1 MNWIVKIFYFIL
13 KSLVSIIFLI
23 FILIAGGVSAFII
36 YQDIY
41 SVPDTVV
48 PSVIGEELKV
58 AQEKLYNAGL
68 QIKVSGDEFDEK
80 ISPNKIITQDPA
92 SGSKVKKNREIYVVV
107 SKGVSKE
114 SKAIVLNI
122 PDLRNKEL
130 KEATA
135 IIEEYGL
142 TLGRVTYT
150 NHFSVPQGVVI
161 AQTPEPGNI
170 DSGNNTI
177 NLLVSKGSY

>member
-1 MNWIVKIFYFIL
+1 MNWIVKIFNIIL
-13 KSLVSIIFLI
+13 KSLVSIIFII
-23 FILIAGGVSAFII
+23 FIVIAGGVSAFII
-36 YQDIY
+36 YQNVY
-41 SVPDTVV
+41 SVPNTVV

-80 ISPNKIITQDPA
+80 ISLNKIITQDPA
-92 SGSKVKKNREIYVVV
+92 SGSTVKKNREIYVVV
-107 SKGVSKE
+107 SKG
-114 SKAIVLNI
+114 SKAIALNI
-122 PDLRNKEL
+122 PDLRSKEL

-142 TLGRVTYT
+142 TLGKVTYT

-161 AQTPEPGNI
+161 TQIPEPGNI
-170 DSGNNTI
+170 VSDNNTI